1 MKMLNK
7 IWLFLNELYKAIFDL
22 NFKEYFQN
30 NDLFEEDSENKIKPV
45 KVIKKSLSGNNDMI
59 IHYTAGDNHQKET
72 IEKLKDKDWKWN
84 SFSS

>member
-7 IWLFLNELYKAIFDL
+7 IWLFLNELYKALFDL
-22 NFKEYFQN
+22 NLKDYSRD
-30 NDLFEEDSENKIKPV
+30 NDLVKDDSENKIKPV
-45 KVIKKSLSGNNDMI
+45 KVIKKSLSGNNDMV

-84 SFSS
+84 SFSN